1 MLKEASPWEAS
12 QTWPVPKTTLW
23 SQSLKLSQNSC
34 ILMNIEEI
42 NWNFTAPKTHILVL
56 KWQIIQNVPMKKT
69 YFVPKLKAQMRR
81 SSKCYIYGQCWSNDL
96 CLKDCVPI
104 IFRCESLQNGQSW
117 LTGWQCLDVTNGAK
131 KMSISHNIIIFQTLD
146 E

>member
-12 QTWPVPKTTLW
+12 QTWPVPKRTLW

-56 KWQIIQNVPMKKT
+56 KWPIIQNVPMIKT
-69 YFVPKLKAQMRR
+69 NFVPKLKAQMRR
-81 SSKCYIYGQCWSNDL
+81 SSKFYMANVDQ
-96 CLKDCVPI
+96 
-104 IFRCESLQNGQSW
+104 
-117 LTGWQCLDVTNGAK
+117 
-131 KMSISHNIIIFQTLD
+131 MISA
-146 E
+146 